1 MGSLEARRLDRAAL
15 SQEHYFQTL
24 LEQARRRGL
33 LTGEDERRIQ
43 LGCLAILREVAGEYA
58 LGDSSIRMEAAQN
71 LFASISYTIG
81 LALKACPSPEEAA
94 EALRTEEPAVLYQ
107 RGRRQAA
114 RLLRVAK
121 SLHSR
126 IAGHLLDT
134 PNVFYRATLVEGIQG
149 CLLYTSDAADD

>member
-1 MGSLEARRLDRAAL
+1 MESLEARRLDGAAL

-81 LALKACPSPEEAA
+81 LALKSFPSPEEAA
-94 EALRTEEPAVLYQ
+94 EALLTGGTRCSLSEGAQTGRPPASGGQ
-107 RGRRQAA
+107 IP
-114 RLLRVAK
+114 
-121 SLHSR
+121 SLPHCQPSS
-126 IAGHLLDT
+126 GH
-134 PNVFYRATLVEGIQG
+134 AQ
-149 CLLYTSDAADD
+149 CLLPRHPCGGYPGLF

>member
-58 LGDSSIRMEAAQN
+58 LGDSSIRIEAAQN
-71 LFASISYTIG
+71 LFASIS
-81 LALKACPSPEEAA
+81 
-94 EALRTEEPAVLYQ
+94 
-107 RGRRQAA
+107 
-114 RLLRVAK
+114 
-121 SLHSR
+121 
-126 IAGHLLDT
+126 
-134 PNVFYRATLVEGIQG
+134 
-149 CLLYTSDAADD
+149 